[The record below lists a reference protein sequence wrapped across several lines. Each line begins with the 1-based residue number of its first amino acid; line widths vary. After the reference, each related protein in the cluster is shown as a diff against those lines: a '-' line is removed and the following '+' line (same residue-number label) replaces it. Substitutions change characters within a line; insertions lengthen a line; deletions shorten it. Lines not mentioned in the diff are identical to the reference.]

1 MKGDSSG
8 RTSLSP
14 KRQAVQAAFSA
25 SIPVMWGY
33 LAIGMTFG
41 CMLYLQTGLGWGTAM
56 FMSLTMYAGA
66 MQYMAVNL
74 IATGAGYGQIA
85 LLTLLVNARHM
96 VYGLSLFKEVNETGK
111 WKPYVIFGLTDEAY
125 ALLVGVKP
133 PPTADS
139 ATFTTV
145 LVAMCQSYWVIG
157 GVIGSVLASLF
168 TFNPAGIDFTLTALF
183 LVILHGQ
190 CKQYKTKLPILLG
203 VVSGILALVFF
214 GSQNMLLFA
223 VAILLVFL
231 IALRGKIEPQLIIP
245 SDEEEAKG

>member
-1 MKGDSSG
+1 MEE
-8 RTSLSP
+8 RAVTLSP

-41 CMLYLQTGLGWGTAM
+41 CMLYLQTGLGCGTSM

-74 IATGAGYGQIA
+74 IATGAGFGQIA

-133 PPTADS
+133 PPTVDS
-139 ATFTTV
+139 AIFTTA
-145 LVAMCQSYWVIG
+145 LVAMCQSYWIIG
-157 GVIGSVLASLF
+157 GIIGNVLASLF
-168 TFNPAGIDFTLTALF
+168 TFNPAGIDFSLTALF
-183 LVILHGQ
+183 IVILQGQ
-190 CKQYKTKLPILLG
+190 CKQYRTKLPILLG
-203 VVSGILALVFF
+203 VISGVLALVVF
-214 GSQNMLLFA
+214 GRQNMLLFA
-223 VAILLVFL
+223 VVILLGCL
-231 IALRGKIEPQLIIP
+231 IALRSKIEPQLTLP
-245 SDEEEAKG
+245 DDGEEVKE